1 MLRAEQLVAGHPG
14 AEGLPAPP
22 IDLELAPGTWL
33 GLAGGNGSGKTAL
46 LLTLAGLAPALAGRV
61 TIDGLDL
68 ADPAQAA
75 RARSLVG
82 VVFQE
87 PETQF
92 VTDRVARELA
102 FPLENLGWARATI
115 EERVR
120 ELLARFDLVSLANA
134 PPDRLSGGEM
144 QRVALAAAA
153 APRPRYYLLDE
164 PASYLDPEARAQL
177 LAWTRAQVEEDG
189 AAVLWTECDAS
200 ACAFAER
207 VVTLP
212 GLSLPGVTPV
222 PVLAP
227 VPASGAPL
235 WRGRGLRLARRRDD
249 GRTRTLWGGLDFD
262 VHAGERVALV
272 GRNGSGKTALLD
284 CLSGWIEPTSG
295 ALARPPRA
303 QVGYVLQF
311 PEFQLFAPTALED
324 VRFGI
329 ERRGKGTAGEFEARA
344 RSFLSRAGLDPDL
357 HAARAPESLSLGE
370 RRRLALAGVLATE
383 PLALLI
389 DEPIAGLDG
398 PGTADLLGILAEA
411 SACGT
416 AIVVA
421 THDPGLAERLGARIV
436 ILHAPESEPPGSESS
451 PGGVPAGWRNV

>member
-14 AEGLPAPP
+14 AEGAPAPP

-33 GLAGGNGSGKTAL
+33 GLVGGNGSGKTAL
-46 LLTLAGLAPALAGRV
+46 LLTLAGLAPARAGRV

-68 ADPAQAA
+68 ADPVEAAQ
-75 RARSLVG
+75 ARSLVG

-92 VTDRVARELA
+92 ITDRVARELA
-102 FPLENLGWARATI
+102 FPLENLGWARAAI

-120 ELLARFDLVSLANA
+120 ELLSRFDLAALAEA

-164 PASYLDPEARAQL
+164 PASYLDPEGRAQL
-177 LAWTRAQVEEDG
+177 LAWTRARVEEDG
-189 AAVLWTECDAS
+189 AAVLWTECDAK
-200 ACAFAER
+200 ACAFADR
-207 VVTLP
+207 VVLLP
-212 GLSLPGVTPV
+212 GLSPPAVTPV
-222 PVLAP
+222 SVPAP
-227 VPASGAPL
+227 VHASGEPL
-235 WRGRGLRLARRRDD
+235 WRGRDLRLTRRRDD
-249 GRTRTLWGGLDFD
+249 GRLRTLWGGLEFD
-262 VHAGERVALV
+262 VHAGERVVLV
-272 GRNGSGKTALLD
+272 GRNGSGKTALLE

-295 ALARPPRA
+295 SLIRPPQA

-329 ERRGKGTAGEFEARA
+329 ERRGKGTAGEFATRA
-344 RSFLSRAGLDPDL
+344 RTYLLRAGLDPDL

-383 PLALLI
+383 PLALLL
-389 DEPIAGLDG
+389 DEPTAGLDG
-398 PGTADLLGILAEA
+398 SGAADLLRILVEA
-411 SACGT
+411 SARGT
-416 AIVVA
+416 GIVVA
-421 THDPGLAERLGARIV
+421 THDPGLPERLGARTLV
-436 ILHAPESEPPGSESS
+436 LPPPENGVPGPKPS
-451 PGGVPAGWRNV
+451 PGGRTSNWRNV